1 MQKLDTKQAV
11 EEMGTRVEEA
21 RNKCHEDHMAGTR
34 AKEAKEPKTTK
45 KMPGKTPKRPPK
57 GRKAAQSSSDEDNDE
72 AEDSFHSDQEE
83 VNISIISGSI
93 LSNFRY
99 SDFRYDFIKAG
110 MPEGETF

>member
-1 MQKLDTKQAV
+1 MQKQDTKQAV
-11 EEMGTRVEEA
+11 EEMGTKVEEA

-45 KMPGKTPKRPPK
+45 KMPGKTPKRPPR

-83 VNISIISGSI
+83 VHISGTI
-93 LSNFRY
+93 WGQFWVFNGQFWEFRGL
-99 SDFRYDFIKAG
+99 F
-110 MPEGETF
+110 

>member
-1 MQKLDTKQAV
+1 
-11 EEMGTRVEEA
+11 MGTKVEEA

-83 VNISIISGSI
+83 VHISGTIWGQFWVFSGQCTLLVLI
-93 LSNFRY
+93 
-99 SDFRYDFIKAG
+99 DFCPVQSEFLTWSFAYKNL
-110 MPEGETF
+110 

>member
-1 MQKLDTKQAV
+1 
-11 EEMGTRVEEA
+11 MGAKIEEA

-83 VNISIISGSI
+83 VNI
-93 LSNFRY
+93 
-99 SDFRYDFIKAG
+99 FIKFR
-110 MPEGETF
+110 GEFRIFLGQFWEFRGLL

>member
-1 MQKLDTKQAV
+1 MQKQDTKQAV
-11 EEMGTRVEEA
+11 EEMGTKVEEA

-83 VNISIISGSI
+83 VHISVCNVGNFGDYFEVNFVEPNRPQTED
-93 LSNFRY
+93 LS
-99 SDFRYDFIKAG
+99 DK
-110 MPEGETF
+110 